1 MTHKANI
8 VINFDKSIRTA
19 TLSMANW
26 NANHTINW
34 DSIEADVWMDLAKY
48 YDNAE
53 IGAIMESDFDAYAE
67 ETEDWMKNCSVTTF
81 EEFECLTYVGLS

>member
-1 MTHKANI
+1 MLDSNI

-34 DSIEADVWMDLAKY
+34 DSVEADVWIDLAKY

-67 ETEDWMKNCSVTTF
+67 ETEDWMKNCAVTTF
-81 EEFECLTYVGLS
+81 EKFEYLTLL

>member
-19 TLSMANW
+19 TLDMSNW

-48 YDNAE
+48 YD
-53 IGAIMESDFDAYAE
+53 YA
-67 ETEDWMKNCSVTTF
+67 
-81 EEFECLTYVGLS
+81 

>member
-1 MTHKANI
+1 MTKTNI

-19 TLSMANW
+19 TLSMENW

-48 YDNAE
+48 YDYAE
-53 IGAIMESDFDAYAE
+53 IDTIMESDFDAYAE
-67 ETEDWMKNCSVTTF
+67 ETEDWMENCSVTTF
-81 EEFECLTYVGLS
+81 EKFEYLTVYHNL